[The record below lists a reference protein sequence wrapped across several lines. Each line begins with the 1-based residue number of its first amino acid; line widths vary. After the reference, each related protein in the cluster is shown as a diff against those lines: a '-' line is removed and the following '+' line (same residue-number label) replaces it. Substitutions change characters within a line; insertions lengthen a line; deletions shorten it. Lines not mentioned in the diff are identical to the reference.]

1 MVLNNKHFK
10 MVQASVDALWLKQ
23 RVISNNIAN
32 IDTPNFKA
40 SEVSFRHVLN
50 HKTNEQGEREVSKVQ
65 INITQNDDVSLRLD
79 GNNVDLEKEQLAL
92 WETFAH
98 YSFLTQNM
106 SRSISNLR
114 YVINNT
120 GR

>member
-1 MVLNNKHFK
+1 MVLNNRNFK

-40 SEVSFRHVLN
+40 SEVSFRHVLSN
-50 HKTNEQGEREVSKVQ
+50 KTNEQGEREVSKVR
-65 INITQNDDVSLRLD
+65 INITQNNAFSSRLD

-98 YSFLTQNM
+98 YTFLTQNI

-120 GR
+120 GK

>member
-1 MVLNNKHFK
+1 MVLNNRNFK